1 MFSSRKYTPLP
12 TSASG
17 SNGVGGT
24 QSRKRSGGGMVAWK
38 RYAILGTL
46 VLVVLGL
53 GYSQFGGEKAV
64 VWDDENVYTPALDEA
79 NAEGFESPPFRPL
92 GSEAGRPS
100 SEHMSDEE
108 EGLLHAL
115 PMGDGNPQNPSQDEA
130 NEDDEVDEDLVEAET
145 KPVSNPHDP
154 TSEEAQ
160 GADKADADFTEIT
173 DEEEGDKSGLP
184 TSFEEDPNPAS
195 TTVCSTPYSADKPL
209 VQYALTIDAGSTG
222 SRIHVYKFH
231 NCGPSPQ
238 LEYETFKML
247 NPGLSAFARDPTAA
261 AASLDP
267 LLEEA
272 KRVVPEELRKCT
284 PVEVKATAGLRLL
297 GVQESVA
304 ILDEVRNRLET
315 NWDFVVNG
323 EKAVEIMD
331 GKDEGVYAWITA
343 NYLLNK
349 IGEGAT
355 SEDTLAVMDLGG
367 ASTQIVFEP
376 TFPADSNQQL
386 VEGEHKYQLSFG
398 GKDFTLYQ
406 HSYLGYGL
414 MRARRS
420 VHNLIAFTWSFGRG
434 DVEWEHLSESTEV
447 PNPCLSKGTSRRVEL
462 DPPGKQPVNVTMH
475 GANGGFE
482 ACNRVVEL
490 VMAKDAICE
499 VKPCSFN
506 GVYQPSLLD
515 TFPRGQLLALSYFTD
530 RIKPL
535 LPASQGSSPITI
547 SDLTSLAKDVCA
559 GPETWSTRFGNN
571 PTAMAELEDR
581 PEYCLDLTF
590 MNALLGLGYELGPER
605 ELMVEKKLRG
615 VELGWALG
623 AGLALVEKAEL
634 KCTA

>member
-12 TSASG
+12 TS
-17 SNGVGGT
+17 
-24 QSRKRSGGGMVAWK
+24 SGGGPPRKRAGGGLAAWK
-38 RYAILGTL
+38 RYAVFGTL
-46 VLVVLGL
+46 ILVVLAL
-53 GYSQFGGEKAV
+53 GYSQVPGKQANI
-64 VWDDENVYTPALDEA
+64 WDEENTYTPAIEEELADGA
-79 NAEGFESPPFRPL
+79 SFESPPFRPL
-92 GSEAGRPS
+92 DSEVAQPGLHDG
-100 SEHMSDEE
+100 EDED
-108 EGLLHAL
+108 GGVLHAL
-115 PMGDGNPQNPSQDEA
+115 PFGKPSHGQGQEDE
-130 NEDDEVDEDLVEAET
+130 EVDEDSQEAAEQPT
-145 KPVSNPHDP
+145 SAHDP
-154 TSEEAQ
+154 QSDEAKEASQ
-160 GADKADADFTEIT
+160 AEGDFTEIT
-173 DEEEGDKSGLP
+173 DETSDNDTNSHSGLP
-184 TSFEEDPNPAS
+184 TSFEDDSNPAS
-195 TTVCSTPYSADKPL
+195 TTACSAPHNADKPL

-222 SRIHVYKFH
+222 SRIHVYKFN

-272 KRVVPEELRKCT
+272 YRVVPEELRKCT

-297 GVQESVA
+297 GTQESVA

-315 NWDFVVNG
+315 NFDFVVNG

-349 IGEGAT
+349 IGEGAE
-355 SEDTLAVMDLGG
+355 SDDTLAVMDLGG

-376 TFPADSNQQL
+376 TFAADSNQQL
-386 VEGEHKYQLSFG
+386 VEGEHKYSLTFG

-434 DVEWEHLSESTEV
+434 DVEWESLSEITEV

-462 DPPGKQPVNVTMH
+462 DPPGKQAVNVTMH

-535 LPASQGSSPITI
+535 LSNNQHSHMTI

-559 GPETWSTRFGNN
+559 GPETWSTRWGNN
-571 PTAMAELEDR
+571 PEAMAELEDR

-605 ELMVEKKLRG
+605 ELVVEKKLRG